1 MNDNQFNK
9 YDLNLFTFKMSSESA
24 KPAATPSSEMMD
36 MTDAMSKLRSAAPA
50 PGASASEGAS
60 APARKPYV
68 NKKSPTYIQDYYQFG
83 KHVRD
88 HIKYMQTMDAKED
101 KTEMDLKSLDGIG
114 FTIKRVKNFLG
125 LRAFQYVKIVE
136 FPFTDL
142 YEKIFRKSPYSDEIN
157 TEVIDYWMAM
167 EINYKILFNT
177 LISIFTYRMNLKTDV
192 RIGKKV
198 DNFFFVNACIQFA
211 FQIHEDQ
218 FPTNL
223 EFYAVAAALAVLAN
237 EDKNFSIENVN
248 AELKKQDTEIEFAT
262 GNRNLEFFKER
273 CYGRDD

>member
-1 MNDNQFNK
+1 
-9 YDLNLFTFKMSSESA
+9 MSNT
-24 KPAATPSSEMMD
+24 PAATPSSEMMD
-36 MTDAMSKLRSAAPA
+36 MKDAMSLLRAKAPA
-50 PGASASEGAS
+50 TSSSEPKE
-60 APARKPYV
+60 APVRKPYV

-88 HIKYMQTMDAKED
+88 HIKYMKTMYEKGE
-101 KTEMDLKSLDGIG
+101 KTDLEERSLEGLS
-114 FTIKRVKNFLG
+114 FTIKRVANFLG
-125 LRAFQYVKIVE
+125 LRPFKHVRFVE

-142 YEKIFRKSPYSDEIN
+142 HKKIFHDAPETDKINDEL
-157 TEVIDYWMAM
+157 IDYWMRM

-198 DNFFFVNACIQFA
+198 EDYFFVNAVIQFA
-211 FQIHEDQ
+211 FQIHAEE

-223 EFYAVAAALAVLAN
+223 EFYQVAAALAVLSN

-248 AELKKQDTEIEFAT
+248 TQLEKEESPIRFIA
-262 GNRNLEFFKER
+262 GNRNLEFFKDR
-273 CYGRDD
+273 CYGREREE